1 MENCKFMVERLL
13 LGNLVPWVEGDYVVL
28 DFPLFGETSMR
39 DGFRCLIRRNWRFTP
54 FHRVK
59 ASPFRLPPYRAGPTK
74 APAHPEGHHLLR
86 YGGTIPYSRA
96 HMDSISSRIAKVSP
110 SLTLAVTAQAKA
122 MIAKGEEVYAL
133 AGGEPEVDTPE
144 FIKEAAIKAL
154 LEGKT
159 KYTPSGGI
167 PELREALAAKFLID
181 NNLKYAASQICVTGG
196 AKMACFNAILAVV
209 EEGDEVIIPT
219 PYWVSY
225 PEMVRLAGGV
235 PVLVETKESTGWK
248 MTPEQFEEA
257 MTPATKM
264 VILNS
269 PGNPTGAFTPNRN
282 SAHRRNRPVRGHR
295 HPFRRDLRKARLRR
309 GNKHVSI
316 ASLSEE
322 LYNLTITVNGFSK
335 AYSMT
340 GWRLGYTAAP
350 KPLADAID
358 KIQNHTVSN
367 ATSFCQYGALAAL
380 QGDQILHRRPA
391 RRVRREAPVRPRPP
405 PRHQQHPRGRAA
417 RAPSTSSSTPR
428 PLGLK
433 SMNLTDKLLSRYKV
447 AAVPGIAFG
456 YDEGIRL
463 SYCTTLD
470 VLNEGLTRFEQFCR
484 EH

>member
-1 MENCKFMVERLL
+1 
-13 LGNLVPWVEGDYVVL
+13 
-28 DFPLFGETSMR
+28 
-39 DGFRCLIRRNWRFTP
+39 
-54 FHRVK
+54 
-59 ASPFRLPPYRAGPTK
+59 
-74 APAHPEGHHLLR
+74 
-86 YGGTIPYSRA
+86 
-96 HMDSISSRIAKVSP
+96 MDSISSRIAKVSP

-133 AGGEPEVDTPE
+133 AGGEPEVDTPD
-144 FIKEAAIKAL
+144 FIKQAAIKAL
-154 LEGKT
+154 NEGHT

-167 PELREALAAKFLID
+167 PELREALSAKFLKD
-181 NNLKYAASQICVTGG
+181 NNLNYAANQICVTAG

-248 MTPEQFEEA
+248 MTPEQFEDA

-264 VILNS
+264 VIINS
-269 PGNPTGAFTPNRN
+269 PGNPTGAVYT
-282 SAHRRNRPVRGHR
+282 A
-295 HPFRRDLRKARLRR
+295 DELRALGEIALGEDIVILSDEIYEKLVY
-309 GNKHVSI
+309 GESKHVSI
-316 ASLSEE
+316 ASLSDE

-358 KIQNHTVSN
+358 KIQNHTISN
-367 ATSFCQYGALAAL
+367 ASSFSQYGALAAL
-380 QGDQILHRRPA
+380 EGDQSFIEDLRGEYDVKRQFMFA
-391 RRVRREAPVRPRPP
+391 RLKAIPNIRVVEPQGAFYFFVYTGSM
-405 PRHQQHPRGRAA
+405 Q
-417 RAPSTSSSTPR
+417 
-428 PLGLK
+428 LK
-433 SMNLTDKLLSRYKV
+433 SVNLCDKLLSRYKV

-456 YDEGIRL
+456 YEEGIRL

-470 VLNEGLTRFEQFCR
+470 ILNEGLTRFEQFCR

>member
-1 MENCKFMVERLL
+1 
-13 LGNLVPWVEGDYVVL
+13 
-28 DFPLFGETSMR
+28 
-39 DGFRCLIRRNWRFTP
+39 
-54 FHRVK
+54 
-59 ASPFRLPPYRAGPTK
+59 
-74 APAHPEGHHLLR
+74 
-86 YGGTIPYSRA
+86 
-96 HMDSISSRIAKVSP
+96 MDSISSRILEVSP
-110 SLTLAVTAQAKA
+110 SLTLAVTNQAKA
-122 MIAKGEEVYAL
+122 MLAKGEEVYGL
-133 AGGEPEVDTPE
+133 AGGEPEVDTPQ
-144 FIKEAAIKAL
+144 FIKDAAIAAMQQ
-154 LEGKT
+154 GKT
-159 KYTPSGGI
+159 KYTPSAGI
-167 PELREALAAKFLID
+167 PELRDALAAKLIAD
-181 NNLKYAASQICVTGG
+181 NNLAYDAKQICVTAG

-225 PEMVRLAGGV
+225 PEMVKIAGGK
-235 PVLVETKESTGWK
+235 PVLVETKESNGWK
-248 MTPEQFEEA
+248 MTAEQFEAA

-269 PGNPTGAFTPNRN
+269 PSNPTGAIYTEEE
-282 SAHRRNRPVRGHR
+282 
-295 HPFRRDLRKARLRR
+295 LREIGEVALSEDIVILSDEIYEKLVY
-309 GNKHVSI
+309 GENKHISI
-316 ASLSEE
+316 ASLSQE
-322 LYNLTITVNGFSK
+322 LYDLTITVNGFSK

-367 ATSFCQYGALAAL
+367 ATSFAQYGALAAL
-380 QGDQILHRRPA
+380 QGDQTFISDLRDEYDVKRQFVFA
-391 RRVRREAPVRPRPP
+391 RLRGINNIRVVEPKGAFYFFVYTG
-405 PRHQQHPRGRAA
+405 Q
-417 RAPSTSSSTPR
+417 
-428 PLGLK
+428 LGLK